1 MSLIPSPSP
10 SMARTYRYPRPA
22 IAVDIVVLTIRHE
35 LLQALLIRRGLDPFK
50 GKWALPGGF
59 VKVEGGR
66 GGRGES
72 LDAAARRELREETS
86 LDVDEVWLEQIHAF
100 GAPSRDPR
108 GRVISIA
115 YLAVVSPERFGQ
127 VAAATDAD
135 ATRWVPADDPPPL
148 AFDHAQILRFA
159 LDHLRGRLAQDPRTA
174 FHLVP
179 RELTIGDLRRVYEII
194 EQTTYDKANF
204 RRRFLRLVDEGK
216 IERVAGQQSTGGR
229 PAAVYRLVE

>member
-1 MSLIPSPSP
+1 
-10 SMARTYRYPRPA
+10 MARTYRYARPS

-35 LLQALLIRRGLDPFK
+35 LLQVLLIRRGIEPFK

-59 VKVEGGR
+59 VRVEGGR
-66 GGRGES
+66 SGLGES
-72 LDAAARRELREETS
+72 LDAAARRELREETN
-86 LDVDEVWLEQIHAF
+86 LDVDEVWLEQLHAF
-100 GAPSRDPR
+100 GAPTRDPR
-108 GRVISIA
+108 GRVISVA

-135 ATRWVPADDPPPL
+135 DTTWVPADDPPSL
-148 AFDHAQILRFA
+148 AFDHPKILDFA
-159 LDHLRGRLAQDPRTA
+159 LEHLRRRLARDPRIA

-194 EQTTYDKANF
+194 ERTTYDKANF

>member
-1 MSLIPSPSP
+1 MPRI
-10 SMARTYRYPRPA
+10 YDHPRPA

-35 LLQALLIRRGLDPFK
+35 RLQVLLIERALEPFA
-50 GKWALPGGF
+50 GQWALPGGF

-72 LDAAARRELREETS
+72 LDAAARRELREETG
-86 LDVDEVWLEQIHAF
+86 LDVDEVWLEQLHAF

-108 GRVISIA
+108 GRVVSIA
-115 YLAVVSPERFGQ
+115 YLAVVSPDLFSRVQ
-127 VAAATDAD
+127 AATDA
-135 ATRWVPADDPPPL
+135 AAARWFTVDELPRL
-148 AFDHAQILRFA
+148 AFDHAEILGFA
-159 LDHLRGRLAQDPRTA
+159 LDHLRARLSQDPRVA

-194 EQTTYDKANF
+194 EGTTYDKANF

-216 IERVAGQQSTGGR
+216 IEPIDGQQSTGGR
-229 PAAVYRLVE
+229 PAAVYRLVERAD

>member
-1 MSLIPSPSP
+1 
-10 SMARTYRYPRPA
+10 MARTYQYARPS

-35 LLQALLIRRGLDPFK
+35 LLQVLLIRRGVEPFK

-66 GGRGES
+66 GGLGES
-72 LDAAARRELREETS
+72 LDAAARRELREETG
-86 LDVDEVWLEQIHAF
+86 LDVDEVWLEQLHTF
-100 GAPSRDPR
+100 GAPARDPR
-108 GRVISIA
+108 GRVVSVS

-127 VAAATDAD
+127 VVAATDAD
-135 ATRWVPADDPPPL
+135 DTRWVPADDHDQIL
-148 AFDHAQILRFA
+148 AFDHAQILAVALVKLRQRLA
-159 LDHLRGRLAQDPRTA
+159 LDPRNA

-194 EQTTYDKANF
+194 ERTSYDKANF
-204 RRRFLRLVDEGK
+204 RRRFLRLVDEGR
-216 IERVAGQQSTGGR
+216 IERVPGQQSTGGR